1 MKTKDFSGFEKKI
14 GYKFKDTG
22 ALKMALTHSS
32 CNKEKNTKHQDNER
46 LEFLGDAFL
55 DAIIGEELFRRLPQ
69 GSEGK
74 LTKTRALVVCEKSLA
89 DVALRYDLGDYMYMG
104 HGEETAGGRHKNSI
118 LADAMEAV
126 IGAIYLDGGYEET
139 KNFVL
144 RSFEEILKDA
154 EGGRLFSDFKSEVQE
169 LMQKID
175 KHAALYYETEK
186 EEGPAHDKT
195 FFVHLSCDGKT
206 LGRGKGKSKKEAEQ
220 NAAKSAINELKRREN
235 IDVL

>member
-1 MKTKDFSGFEKKI
+1 M
-14 GYKFKDTG
+14 
-22 ALKMALTHSS
+22 
-32 CNKEKNTKHQDNER
+32 
-46 LEFLGDAFL
+46 
-55 DAIIGEELFRRLPQ
+55 FRRLPQ

-195 FFVHLSCDGKT
+195 FFVHLSCDGKI
-206 LGRGKGKSKKEAEQ
+206 LGRGKGKSKKEAEDVYKRQ
-220 NAAKSAINELKRREN
+220 VIAELIYIFTADTSVCYFISFGRRLLISHDISLAEN
-235 IDVL
+235 RMYA

>member
-1 MKTKDFSGFEKKI
+1 MKTKDFSEFERKI
-14 GYKFKDTG
+14 GYRFKDVRI
-22 ALKMALTHSS
+22 LEMALTHSS
-32 CNKEKNTKHQDNER
+32 YNKEKNTKHQDNER

-89 DVALRYDLGDYMYMG
+89 DVAASYDLGKYMYMG
-104 HGEETAGGRHKNSI
+104 HGEETAGGRHKHSI

-139 KNFVL
+139 KRFVL
-144 RSFEEILKDA
+144 DSFDEILKDA
-154 EGGRLFSDFKSEVQE
+154 EDGRLFSDFKSEVQE

-175 KHAALYYETEK
+175 KNAVLSYETDR

-195 FFVHLSCDGKT
+195 FFVHLSYDGEI
-206 LGRGKGKSKKEAEQ
+206 LGRGQGKSKKEAEQ
-220 NAAKSAINELKRREN
+220 NAARSAVNKLKRREFQ
-235 IDVL
+235 DVL